1 VDELERNW
9 LEHKIL
15 AVFSDNFII
24 IGDIVTRQRSLSTTL
39 KEAVRGIANVILPDN
54 GHFEA
59 IFTVVV
65 VVATHRVDF
74 ELGVRNFKLHVEIY
88 ALDPVIVVEL
98 AG

>member
-1 VDELERNW
+1 
-9 LEHKIL
+9 
-15 AVFSDNFII
+15 
-24 IGDIVTRQRSLSTTL
+24 
-39 KEAVRGIANVILPDN
+39 
-54 GHFEA
+54 
-59 IFTVVV
+59 